1 LLELSSQRLRASS
14 NGIEP
19 RRPTDLTDRNG
30 QHMTE
35 STGTP
40 ATLKARL
47 RADLTTAMKARD
59 SVTVGTI
66 RMALAAITTA
76 EVSGTAA
83 KELTDTEV
91 MAVLGK
97 EIRKR
102 AEAAEAFAG
111 AGRAE
116 QAAKEE
122 AEAAVLNGY
131 LPTPLTD
138 AELADLVSSAVAA
151 VAADTGAPVTMRQMG
166 LVIKRVQ
173 ADATGRA
180 DGARISTAVKA
191 TLS

>member
-1 LLELSSQRLRASS
+1 
-14 NGIEP
+14 
-19 RRPTDLTDRNG
+19 
-30 QHMTE
+30 MTE
-35 STGTP
+35 TSAAP

-59 SVTVGTI
+59 TLTTGTL
-66 RMALAAITTA
+66 RLALAAITTA
-76 EVSGTAA
+76 EVSGTTA

-91 MAVLGK
+91 IAVLGK
-97 EIRKR
+97 EVRKR

-138 AELADLVSSAVAA
+138 TEISDLVVAA
-151 VAADTGAPVTMRQMG
+151 VGSVAASTGGSVTMRQMG
-166 LVIKRVQ
+166 LVIKQVQ
-173 ADATGRA
+173 AASAGRA
-180 DGARISTAVKA
+180 DGSRISAAVKA
-191 TLS
+191 ALA